1 MLGHKTNINK
11 FKKIK
16 IIPNNFSD
24 HSGMKL
30 EINSKKKT
38 RKFTNMCKLSNI
50 LLNNKWVKEKSQE
63 KLENILRQMKTKN
76 TIPKPMGCSK
86 SSSKSEVYSNTIL
99 PQETSQINNLTLY
112 LKQLEKEEPKKTP
125 KLAEGNKSSRSEQ
138 K

>member
-76 TIPKPMGCSK
+76 TIP
-86 SSSKSEVYSNTIL
+86 
-99 PQETSQINNLTLY
+99 NL
-112 LKQLEKEEPKKTP
+112 
-125 KLAEGNKSSRSEQ
+125 GNAAKAVLRGSL
-138 K
+138 